1 MTAGILHSSRPLHL
15 LMRYSDKFSDN
26 TIAAHLDV
34 VSRKGS
40 VWLGKMGKTLARR
53 HVKTLNEQCSNKIPT
68 YVFLVQRLPG
78 GYEVYQARLAE
89 VSRSF
94 PEDQKLIPPY
104 YDKQKITS
112 YIRLWQRVTAIKKID
127 SAVLKRL
134 HIATSGSSAADT
146 IRQSMAAL
154 FIVRQS

>member
-1 MTAGILHSSRPLHL
+1 MHL
-15 LMRYSDKFSDN
+15 LMRYSDKFSDD

-34 VSRKGS
+34 VNRKGS

-53 HVKTLNEQCSNKIPT
+53 HIKTLNEQCNNNIPT
-68 YVFLVQRLPG
+68 YVFLVQKQPS
-78 GYEVYQARLAE
+78 GYEVYRASLAE

-94 PEDQKLIPPY
+94 PQDQKLIPPY

-112 YIRLWQRVTAIKKID
+112 YIRLWQRVTSIKEVD
-127 SAVLKRL
+127 SAVLRRL
-134 HIATSGSSAADT
+134 RIATSGSSAADT

-154 FIVRQS
+154 FIVHQS

>member
-1 MTAGILHSSRPLHL
+1 MNAGTLGSSRPIHL
-15 LMRYSDKFSDN
+15 LMRYSDKFSDD

-34 VSRKGS
+34 VRRKGS
-40 VWLGKMGKTLARR
+40 VWLGKMGKTLARQ
-53 HVKTLNEQCSNKIPT
+53 HVKALNEQCSNKVPT
-68 YVFLVQRLPG
+68 YVFLVQKLPG
-78 GYEVYQARLAE
+78 GYEVYQASLAE

-112 YIRLWQRVTAIKKID
+112 YVRLWQRVTAIKKVD

-134 HIATSGSSAADT
+134 HIVTSGSPAADS

-154 FIVRQS
+154 FIVRQF